1 MTEYDVIEYPH
12 RPFAQLQP
20 DRLAVLGTMFGMAS
34 PDPACCRV
42 LELGCGSGGS
52 LVPLA
57 ALHPGSSFLGIDLAR
72 TPVEQGRRRIDAL
85 GLANLRLEQMDVMA
99 FPPEAGEF
107 DYIIAH
113 GLFSWVPEPVRESIL
128 RLCHRHL
135 APQGI
140 ACISYNTYPGCRIRQ
155 VFRDMMLF
163 HTAQFDNPQDKIEQA
178 RSIVQLVAHG
188 TQRQDAAHRLAREE
202 AARLAGLSDS
212 SLLHDDLS
220 PVWQPFL
227 FHEFV
232 SLARGHG
239 LQYVADSSYADMQ
252 AAGIPGDAASLLRTL
267 ATGDRIRYQQ
277 YLDYF
282 RMRQFH
288 RTLLCRDSV
297 SLRRE
302 PDVSC
307 MARFHFSAPLRE
319 VPSASGDVP
328 AEAKSWRNDVNAV
341 TVTTDNPAGLAALAA
356 IAEAWPA
363 SRSFAELAGS
373 ACEREALCNIL
384 HAYYASGIIHVHAT
398 PGSAGRVAGE
408 RPQVWRVARLEAG
421 MTSSIPNLHLG
432 TIELNDPSIRSLLQ
446 LFDGMRTRDE
456 LEAAVGGRD
465 ALQAILEEMVR
476 KALLTA

>member
-163 HTAQFDNPQDKIEQA
+163 HTCLLYT
-178 RSIVQLVAHG
+178 S
-188 TQRQDAAHRLAREE
+188 DAA
-202 AARLAGLSDS
+202 
-212 SLLHDDLS
+212 
-220 PVWQPFL
+220 
-227 FHEFV
+227 
-232 SLARGHG
+232 
-239 LQYVADSSYADMQ
+239 
-252 AAGIPGDAASLLRTL
+252 
-267 ATGDRIRYQQ
+267 
-277 YLDYF
+277 
-282 RMRQFH
+282 
-288 RTLLCRDSV
+288 
-297 SLRRE
+297 
-302 PDVSC
+302 
-307 MARFHFSAPLRE
+307 
-319 VPSASGDVP
+319 
-328 AEAKSWRNDVNAV
+328 
-341 TVTTDNPAGLAALAA
+341 
-356 IAEAWPA
+356 
-363 SRSFAELAGS
+363 
-373 ACEREALCNIL
+373 
-384 HAYYASGIIHVHAT
+384 
-398 PGSAGRVAGE
+398 
-408 RPQVWRVARLEAG
+408 
-421 MTSSIPNLHLG
+421 
-432 TIELNDPSIRSLLQ
+432 
-446 LFDGMRTRDE
+446 DE
-456 LEAAVGGRD
+456 
-465 ALQAILEEMVR
+465 
-476 KALLTA
+476 

>member
-1 MTEYDVIEYPH
+1 MTDYDIIEYPH
-12 RPFAQLQP
+12 RPFGQLQP
-20 DRLAVLGTMFGMAS
+20 DRLAVLGAMFGMTP
-34 PDPACCRV
+34 PDPARCRV

-57 ALHPGSSFLGIDLAR
+57 ALHPASSFFGIDLAH

-85 GLANLRLEQMDVMA
+85 GLANLRLEQRDVMA

-113 GLFSWVPEPVRESIL
+113 GLFSWVPEPVRERIL
-128 RLCHRHL
+128 HLCHRHL

-140 ACISYNTYPGCRIRQ
+140 ACISYNSYPGCRIRQ
-155 VFRDMMLF
+155 MFRDMMLF

-188 TQRQDAAHRLAREE
+188 TQRKDAAHRLAKEE
-202 AARLAGLSDS
+202 AARLAALSDS
-212 SLLHDDLS
+212 SLLHDDLA

-232 SLARGHG
+232 SLAASHG
-239 LQYVADSSYADMQ
+239 LQYVADSSYSDMQ
-252 AAGIPGDAASLLRTL
+252 AAGILGDAAGLLQTL
-267 ATGDRIRYQQ
+267 PSGDRIRYQQ

-282 RMRQFH
+282 RMRHFH
-288 RTLLCRDSV
+288 RTLLCRNSV
-297 SLRRE
+297 ALRPE
-302 PDVSC
+302 PDASS

-319 VPSASGDVP
+319 VPAGSDDVP
-328 AEAKSWRNDVNAV
+328 AEAQSWRNDLNAL
-341 TVTTDNPAGLAALAA
+341 TVTTDNPTGLAALAA

-363 SRSFAELAGS
+363 TKSFADMAS
-373 ACEREALCNIL
+373 ITDNPDALCDSL
-384 HAYYASGIIHVHAT
+384 HAYYASGIINAHAV
-398 PGSAGRVAGE
+398 PGSASRVAGE

-421 MTSSIPNLHLG
+421 MSPSIPNLHLG
-432 TIELNDPSIRSLLQ
+432 TIELNDPSIRSLLP
-446 LFDGMRTRDE
+446 LFDGMRTRGE
-456 LEAAVGGRD
+456 LAAAVGGRD
-465 ALQAILEEMVR
+465 ALQAILNEMVR